1 MPVNPQHRKWCFTIN
16 NPSDQDDPM
25 DKLVS
30 LGDSVKY
37 AVFQKESG
45 ENGTVHWQGY
55 IEWRSRGRRL
65 TGMKLLFPRAH
76 FEPAKGSASQNRE
89 YCSKEQGRIDGP
101 FEIGECPQGP
111 PGRRNDLEAV
121 KRRID
126 DGASDIDIANEFF
139 GQWCRYERAFKRYRM
154 MTQVGRNWQTKVM
167 VLFGE
172 PGTGKTKLAM
182 KMALEEAS
190 ALGSSVFVLNDA
202 MRHQQG
208 VWWDGYS
215 GQEVVVIEE
224 FEGWICRNQ
233 FKGLLNHCDLILQV
247 KGGAVSFRGRS
258 IYITSNKKPSD
269 WWKIETQDQREAWPQ
284 IQRRLSPP
292 IGRVYRATRNEEIE
306 ASDEEFKEGFC
317 RLEEDPESI
326 NLPEPIIPSNVF
338 RINADADV

>member
-126 DGASDIDIANEFF
+126 EGASDMDIANEFF

-190 ALGSSVFVLNDA
+190 ALG
-202 MRHQQG
+202 
-208 VWWDGYS
+208 
-215 GQEVVVIEE
+215 
-224 FEGWICRNQ
+224 RNQ
-233 FKGLLNHCDLILQV
+233 FKGLLNHCDLNVQV
-247 KGGAVSFRGRS
+247 KGAAVSFRGRS

-269 WWKIETQDQREAWPQ
+269 WWKIETQDQRDAWPQ